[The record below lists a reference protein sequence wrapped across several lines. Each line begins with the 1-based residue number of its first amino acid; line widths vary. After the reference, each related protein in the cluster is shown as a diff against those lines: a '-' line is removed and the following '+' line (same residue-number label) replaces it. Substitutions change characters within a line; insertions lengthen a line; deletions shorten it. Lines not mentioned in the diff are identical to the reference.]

1 MDTRRKDPA
10 LSMAF
15 LYTALVLAFSLLYLL
30 LITLAQRGS
39 LPFAMGPPDISIEK
53 SSIPGLIC
61 GLCLRSFGP
70 ALAAII
76 TLFFFQGRPGLASLW
91 RSMTSFRLPGS
102 LYALA
107 LFAPLAVSALIAA
120 LGLYSGRLQ
129 YAAEQLQPLRFAA
142 FFVPMLLFDG
152 PLGEEPG
159 WRGLLL
165 PCLLTRM
172 GAAAAS
178 FVVGVIWFVWHLPL
192 YAADGRDFDPPGY
205 LVSVVALSYVFTWFY
220 IKSRY
225 STWMAIFL
233 HATTNYALFLI
244 IKSFHYPSAH
254 PPHLQR
260 LYDAFLVIAAIAV
273 AWDLR
278 RNKSPRQQ
286 SFIRSPQSSR
296 SSACSRAPTPHE

>member
-1 MDTRRKDPA
+1 MDTRKDPA
-10 LSMAF
+10 LGMVF
-15 LYTALVLAFSLLYLL
+15 TYTALVLGFSVLYWL

-39 LPFAMGPPDISIEK
+39 LPFAMGRPDFSLEK

-61 GLCLRSFGP
+61 ALGLRSFGP

-76 TLFFFQGRPGLASLW
+76 TLYFFQGRAGLAGLW
-91 RSMTSFRLPGS
+91 RSMTSFRLPVS

-107 LFAPLAVSALIAA
+107 VFAPLAVSGLIAA

-129 YAAEQLQPLRFAA
+129 YAADQLQPLRFAA
-142 FFVPMLLFDG
+142 FFALMLIFDG

-165 PCLLTRM
+165 PRLLARM

-178 FVVGVIWFVWHLPL
+178 FLVGLVWFVWHLPL
-192 YAADGRDFDPPGY
+192 YLADGRDLHPLGY
-205 LVSVVALSYVFTWFY
+205 LVQVVALSYVFTWFY
-220 IKSRY
+220 IKSGR
-225 STWMAIFL
+225 STWMTIFL

-244 IKSFHYPSAH
+244 IKSFHYTSTDVAP
-254 PPHLQR
+254 LQYI
-260 LYDAFLVIAAIAV
+260 YDAVLVIAAFAV

-278 RNKSPRQQ
+278 RMG
-286 SFIRSPQSSR
+286 
-296 SSACSRAPTPHE
+296 TPKHV

>member
-1 MDTRRKDPA
+1 MSTRRSVSADERSESLRSGEDPV

-15 LYTALVLAFSLLYLL
+15 AYTALVLGFSVLYWL

-39 LPFAMGPPDISIEK
+39 LMFAMGPPDFSLEK

-61 GLCLRSFGP
+61 ALCLRNFGP

-76 TLFFFQGRPGLASLW
+76 TLSFFRGRAGLATLW

-142 FFVPMLLFDG
+142 FFVPMLIFDG

-159 WRGLLL
+159 WRGVLL
-165 PCLLTRM
+165 PCLLARM

-178 FVVGVIWFVWHLPL
+178 FIVGIIWFLWHLPL
-192 YAADGRDFDPPGY
+192 YLADGRDLDPLGY
-205 LVSVVALSYVFTWFY
+205 LVNVVALSYVFTWFY
-220 IKSRY
+220 IKSGY
-225 STWMAIFL
+225 STWLTIFL

-244 IKSFHYPSAH
+244 IKSFHYSSAH

-260 LYDAFLVIAAIAV
+260 IYDAVLVIAAITA

-278 RNKSPRQQ
+278 RYRNPKASVD
-286 SFIRSPQSSR
+286 SR
-296 SSACSRAPTPHE
+296 LI

>member
-1 MDTRRKDPA
+1 
-10 LSMAF
+10 MAF
-15 LYTALVLAFSLLYLL
+15 AYTALVLAFSVLYWL

-39 LPFAMGPPDISIEK
+39 LPFAMGPPDISVEK

-70 ALAAII
+70 ALAAVM
-76 TLFFFQGRPGLASLW
+76 TLSFFQGRAGLVSLW
-91 RSMTSFRLPGS
+91 RSMTSFRLRGS

-120 LGLYSGRLQ
+120 LGLCSGQLQ

-142 FFVPMLLFDG
+142 FFIPMLIFDG

-165 PCLLTRM
+165 PCLLARM
-172 GAAAAS
+172 GAAPAS
-178 FVVGVIWFVWHLPL
+178 FIVGVIWFVWHLPL
-192 YAADGRDFDPPGY
+192 YAADGRDLDPPGY
-205 LVSVVALSYVFTWFY
+205 LVNVVALSYVFTWFY
-220 IKSRY
+220 IKSRH

-244 IKSFHYPSAH
+244 IKSFHHSSAH

-260 LYDAFLVIAAIAV
+260 LYDVVLVIAAITV

-278 RNKSPRQQ
+278 RTGTPRQV
-286 SFIRSPQSSR
+286 
-296 SSACSRAPTPHE
+296 